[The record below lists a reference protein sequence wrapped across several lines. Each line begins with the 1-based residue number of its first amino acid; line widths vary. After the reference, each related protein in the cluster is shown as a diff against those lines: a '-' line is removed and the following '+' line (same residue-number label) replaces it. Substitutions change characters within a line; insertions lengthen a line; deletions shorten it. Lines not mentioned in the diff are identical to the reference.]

1 MNNKKERLDIEGV
14 NEIVKTG
21 SKILNLFYVV
31 MVFLIIMG
39 VIFLCKILNIFP
51 ILFTILSV
59 VSPFFLGFIIAWL
72 LNPIVNKLTDKGM
85 RRGWAVALVYLMLVV
100 LIYLFCLAIIPAL
113 VDQLNEMAKTAPE
126 LLLNVKDLIN
136 NIFVKL
142 SNGTNID
149 MTNVKMQFMNYLED
163 FSKNLTTDLPSK
175 IVSIVQ
181 GLISGV
187 GKFLVGAVIGF
198 YLLMNFNNVTKFLIN
213 MVPKKFKDDVEKLSN
228 NISEVLFGF
237 VNGTFLDSLILLV
250 INIIGFSLIGLN
262 APVLF
267 AVFCVVTNIIPYVG
281 PYIGG
286 IPAILVGFTQSPL
299 IGTLIL
305 VFIVATQS
313 IEGNFLHPII
323 MGRKMDLHPVTIVI
337 SLLIFE
343 HFFGIMGMVVA
354 TPVVAVLKVIYVFLD
369 EKFDFFGYSKE
380 KSVKKE
386 ISKVSNAK

>member
-1 MNNKKERLDIEGV
+1 M
-14 NEIVKTG
+14 
-21 SKILNLFYVV
+21 
-31 MVFLIIMG
+31 
-39 VIFLCKILNIFP
+39 
-51 ILFTILSV
+51 SV

-213 MVPKKFKDDVEKLSN
+213 MVPKKFKGDVEKLSN

-237 VNGTFLDSLILLV
+237 VNGTFLDSLILLI

>member
-1 MNNKKERLDIEGV
+1 MNNKKEKLDIEGV

-39 VIFLCKILNIFP
+39 VIFLCKTLNIFP

-59 VSPFFLGFIIAWL
+59 ISPFFLGFIIAWL

-213 MVPKKFKDDVEKLSN
+213 MVPKKFKGDVEKLSN

-237 VNGTFLDSLILLV
+237 VNGTFLDSLILLI

>member
-1 MNNKKERLDIEGV
+1 MNNKKEKLDIEGV
-14 NEIVKTG
+14 NEVVKTG

-213 MVPKKFKDDVEKLSN
+213 MVPKKFKGDVEKLSN

>member
-1 MNNKKERLDIEGV
+1 MNNKKEKLDIEGV

-85 RRGWAVALVYLMLVV
+85 RRGWAVALVYLMLIV

>member
-1 MNNKKERLDIEGV
+1 MNNKKEKLDIEGV

-59 VSPFFLGFIIAWL
+59 ISPFFLGFIIAWL

-213 MVPKKFKDDVEKLSN
+213 MVPKKFKGDVEKLSN

>member
-1 MNNKKERLDIEGV
+1 MNNKKEKLDIEGV

-85 RRGWAVALVYLMLVV
+85 RRGWAVALVYLMLIV

-213 MVPKKFKDDVEKLSN
+213 MVPKKFKGDVEKLSN

-299 IGTLIL
+299 IGILIL

>member
-1 MNNKKERLDIEGV
+1 MNNKKEKLDIEGV

-85 RRGWAVALVYLMLVV
+85 RRGWAVALVYLMLIV

-213 MVPKKFKDDVEKLSN
+213 MVPKKFKGDVEKLSN

-237 VNGTFLDSLILLV
+237 VNGTFLDSLILLI

>member
-1 MNNKKERLDIEGV
+1 MNNKKEKLDIEGV

-39 VIFLCKILNIFP
+39 VIFLCKTLNIFP

-85 RRGWAVALVYLMLVV
+85 RRGWAVALVYLMLIV

-213 MVPKKFKDDVEKLSN
+213 MVPKKFKGDVEKLSN

>member
-1 MNNKKERLDIEGV
+1 MNNKKEKLDIEGV

-85 RRGWAVALVYLMLVV
+85 RRGWAVALVYLMLIV

-213 MVPKKFKDDVEKLSN
+213 MVPKKFKGDVEKLSN

>member
-1 MNNKKERLDIEGV
+1 MNNKKEKLDIEGV

-85 RRGWAVALVYLMLVV
+85 RRGWAVALVYLMLIV

-343 HFFGIMGMVVA
+343 HYLGIMGMVVA

>member
-1 MNNKKERLDIEGV
+1 MNNKKEKLDIEGV

-39 VIFLCKILNIFP
+39 VIFLCKTLNIFP

-85 RRGWAVALVYLMLVV
+85 RRGWAVALVYLMLIV

>member
-1 MNNKKERLDIEGV
+1 MNNKKDKIDVSGV

-31 MVFLIIMG
+31 MVFLIVMG
-39 VIFLCKILNIFP
+39 AIFLCKILNLFP
-51 ILFTILSV
+51 ILFNLLSV
-59 VSPFFLGFIIAWL
+59 ISPFFIGFIIAWL
-72 LNPIVNKLTDKGM
+72 LNPVVNKLSDKGM
-85 RRGWAVALVYLMLVV
+85 RRGWAAALVYLV
-100 LIYLFCLAIIPAL
+100 LAVIIYLFCLAIIPAL
-113 VDQLNEMAKTAPE
+113 VDQINDMAKLVPDLLVNIKE
-126 LLLNVKDLIN
+126 LVND
-136 NIFVKL
+136 IFYKL
-142 SNGTNID
+142 SEATNID
-149 MTNVKMQFMNYLED
+149 MSSVKLEFIKYLEN
-163 FSKNLTTDLPSK
+163 FSLNLTTDLPSK
-175 IVSIVQ
+175 LVSVVQ

-187 GKFLVGAVIGF
+187 GKFLIAVVIGF
-198 YLLMNFNNVTKFLIN
+198 YLLLNFNNVNKLILSII
-213 MVPKKFKDDVEKLSN
+213 PKKYKSDAEKLTS
-228 NISEVLFGF
+228 NISDVLFGF
-237 VNGTFLDSLILLV
+237 VNGTFIDSMVLLV

-267 AVFCVVTNIIPYVG
+267 AVFCVITNIIPYIG

-299 IGTLIL
+299 IGTLTLI
-305 VFIVATQS
+305 FIIAAQS

-323 MGRKMDLHPVTIVI
+323 MGKKMDLHPVTIVI

-354 TPVVAVLKVIYVFLD
+354 TPIVAVIKVIYVFLD

-386 ISKVSNAK
+386 ISKIRKVK

>member
-1 MNNKKERLDIEGV
+1 MNNKKEKLDIEGV

-21 SKILNLFYVV
+21 SKILKLFYVV

-85 RRGWAVALVYLMLVV
+85 RRGWAVALVYLMLIV

-213 MVPKKFKDDVEKLSN
+213 MVPKKFKGDVEKLSN

>member
-1 MNNKKERLDIEGV
+1 MNNKKEKLDIEGV
-14 NEIVKTG
+14 NEVVKTG

-59 VSPFFLGFIIAWL
+59 VNPFFLGFIIAWL

-213 MVPKKFKDDVEKLSN
+213 MVPKKFKGDVEKLSN

-237 VNGTFLDSLILLV
+237 VNGTFLDSLILLI

>member
-1 MNNKKERLDIEGV
+1 M
-14 NEIVKTG
+14 
-21 SKILNLFYVV
+21 
-31 MVFLIIMG
+31 
-39 VIFLCKILNIFP
+39 
-51 ILFTILSV
+51 
-59 VSPFFLGFIIAWL
+59 
-72 LNPIVNKLTDKGM
+72 
-85 RRGWAVALVYLMLVV
+85 
-100 LIYLFCLAIIPAL
+100 
-113 VDQLNEMAKTAPE
+113 
-126 LLLNVKDLIN
+126 
-136 NIFVKL
+136 
-142 SNGTNID
+142 
-149 MTNVKMQFMNYLED
+149 
-163 FSKNLTTDLPSK
+163 
-175 IVSIVQ
+175 
-181 GLISGV
+181 
-187 GKFLVGAVIGF
+187 
-198 YLLMNFNNVTKFLIN
+198 
-213 MVPKKFKDDVEKLSN
+213 
-228 NISEVLFGF
+228 
-237 VNGTFLDSLILLV
+237 
-250 INIIGFSLIGLN
+250 IGLN

>member
-1 MNNKKERLDIEGV
+1 MNNKKEKLDIEGV
-14 NEIVKTG
+14 NEVVKTG

-213 MVPKKFKDDVEKLSN
+213 MVPKKFKGDFEKLTS

-237 VNGTFLDSLILLV
+237 VNGTFLDSLILLI

>member
-1 MNNKKERLDIEGV
+1 MNNKKEKLDIEGV

-85 RRGWAVALVYLMLVV
+85 RRGWAVALVYLMLID

-163 FSKNLTTDLPSK
+163 FSNNLTTDLPSK

-213 MVPKKFKDDVEKLSN
+213 MVPKKFKGDVEKLSN

-237 VNGTFLDSLILLV
+237 VNGTFLDSLILLI

>member
-1 MNNKKERLDIEGV
+1 MNNKKEKLDIEGV

-213 MVPKKFKDDVEKLSN
+213 MVPKKFKGDVEKLSN

-237 VNGTFLDSLILLV
+237 VNGTFLDSLILLI